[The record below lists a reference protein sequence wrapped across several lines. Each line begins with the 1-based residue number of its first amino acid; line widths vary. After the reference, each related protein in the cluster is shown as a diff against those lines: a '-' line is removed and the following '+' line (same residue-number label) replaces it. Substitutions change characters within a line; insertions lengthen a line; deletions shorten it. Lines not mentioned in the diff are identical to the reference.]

1 MELVVVFLFLIA
13 SALIYANVRNALA
26 YCDVLLDEGA
36 CRRGD
41 IRWRRNRI
49 LRNALLIAAVIMY
62 IALHSSPHD
71 GAAVS
76 APDRFLFY
84 ALTVGLVF
92 SQRYE
97 QWAFRQ
103 CERLA
108 AGRYVH
114 HGRRAR

>member
-1 MELVVVFLFLIA
+1 MELVVLLLSLAA

-26 YCDVLLDEGA
+26 YCEVLLDEGA

-41 IRWRRNRI
+41 IRSRRNRI
-49 LRNALLIAAVIMY
+49 FRNALLIAGVIVY
-62 IALHSSPHD
+62 VALHSSPDD

-76 APDRFLFY
+76 APDRFFFF

-108 AGRYVH
+108 AGDFVRN
-114 HGRRAR
+114 GRRVR